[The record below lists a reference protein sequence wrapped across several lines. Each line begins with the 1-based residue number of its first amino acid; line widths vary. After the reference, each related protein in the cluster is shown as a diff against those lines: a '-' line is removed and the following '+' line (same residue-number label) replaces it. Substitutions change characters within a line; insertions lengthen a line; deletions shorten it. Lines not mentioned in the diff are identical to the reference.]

1 MCSSEHGLLG
11 ISALPKRGL
20 VPGRDVGLF
29 VRDNTRLSKYLA
41 VPLLAHFLDLA
52 EAGRLAVDALLR
64 QIEEPGSP

>member
-1 MCSSEHGLLG
+1 M
-11 ISALPKRGL
+11 
-20 VPGRDVGLF
+20 PGRDVGLF